1 MIDYNLIFR
10 QTKRLI
16 PQKADI
22 CIVHFVSSLVAK
34 KMAFRFQN
42 CAANI
47 VIKTFAVNYIKS
59 SHMASIFLTITFMYV
74 SHTIF

>member
-10 QTKRLI
+10 QTKSLI
-16 PQKADI
+16 PHKGDI
-22 CIVHFVSSLVAK
+22 CIVHFVSSLTAK

-42 CAANI
+42 LRSI
-47 VIKTFAVNYIKS
+47 VAVSYIKS
-59 SHMASIFLTITFMYV
+59 SHMASIFLTIASMYV